1 MGMRK
6 ITQGFKVNNQTEEM
20 MGNDKDPAAK
30 PAKSSESN
38 RITKEE
44 LLAKA
49 YKPAQD
55 AMKMH
60 PFFRGKLETSPKC
73 CIRDFDDFAIWYTP
87 GVAEVC
93 KDIFKN
99 PEKVFEHTNK
109 GNMVAVVSDGTR
121 VLGLGDIGPEA
132 GLPVM
137 EGKGILFKY
146 LGGVDAFPIC
156 LNTKDPEEIIR
167 TVELLQPS
175 FGGIN
180 LEDIAQPKC
189 FHILAELR
197 RRCKIPVWHD
207 DQQGTATVCLAGLI
221 NALKIVGKRIQDVKI
236 TLVGSG
242 AANIRIG
249 AIYMAYGAKP
259 GNLIFVDTK
268 GTLHKGRTELQGVYR
283 EKWEMCQITNKDNLV
298 GGVEEA
304 MRGADVL
311 SAASTPGPD
320 TIKKEWVAGMA
331 KDPVVFITA
340 NPIPEMWPWDAK
352 EAGAIVVGTGRS
364 DFPNQ
369 INNSLG
375 FPGIFRGTL
384 DVAATTITDGMCIA
398 AASELAK
405 CAEDRGLNPD
415 YVIPKMDEPDVFIR
429 EAVAV
434 GLKAIEQGVARK
446 ILTRDQLYR
455 TAELIINRARSETHL
470 KMKEKIIPTL
480 PEGLLK

>member
-1 MGMRK
+1 MGMS
-6 ITQGFKVNNQTEEM
+6 TTSS
-20 MGNDKDPAAK
+20 DDT
-30 PAKSSESN
+30 AKSSESKKV
-38 RITKEE
+38 TKEE

-49 YKPAQD
+49 YKPAAD
-55 AMKMH
+55 AMKLH
-60 PFFRGKLETSPKC
+60 PYFKGKLETSPKC

-93 KDIFKN
+93 KDIFNN
-99 PEKVFEHTNK
+99 PERVYDHTNK
-109 GNMVAVVSDGTR
+109 GNSVAVVSDGTR

-137 EGKGILFKY
+137 EGKAILFKY
-146 LGGVDAFPIC
+146 LGGVDAYPIM
-156 LNTKDPEEIIR
+156 LDTKDPEEIIR

-180 LEDIAQPKC
+180 LEDFAQPKC

-221 NALKIVGKRIQDVKI
+221 NALKVVGKRIEDVKI

-249 AIYMAYGAKP
+249 ALYMAYGAKP
-259 GNLIFVDTK
+259 GNLIYVDSK
-268 GTLHKGRTELQGVYR
+268 GTLHKGRTELKGVYR
-283 EKWEMCQITNKDNLV
+283 EKWEMCQITNKNNLIGSV
-298 GGVEEA
+298 ADA
-304 MRGADVL
+304 MAGADVL

-320 TIKKEWVAGMA
+320 TIKKEWVASMA
-331 KDPVVFITA
+331 KDAIVFITA
-340 NPIPEMWPWDAK
+340 NPIPEMWPWDAH
-352 EAGAIVVGTGRS
+352 EAGARVVGTGRS

-398 AASELAK
+398 AATELAK
-405 CAEDRGLNPD
+405 CAEDKGLSWD
-415 YVIPKMDEPDVFIR
+415 HIIPKMDEPNVFVR

-455 TAELIINRARSETHL
+455 QAELLINRARNETRV
-470 KMKEKIIPTL
+470 KMEAKIIPSVNF
-480 PEGLLK
+480 

>member
-1 MGMRK
+1 M
-6 ITQGFKVNNQTEEM
+6 TT
-20 MGNDKDPAAK
+20 DKDPGAGSE
-30 PAKSSESN
+30 KSSESK
-38 RITKEE
+38 RMTKEE

-55 AMKMH
+55 AMKLH
-60 PFFRGKLETSPKC
+60 PFFTGKLETSPKC

-93 KDIFKN
+93 KDIQKN
-99 PEKVFEHTNK
+99 PEKVFQHTNK
-109 GNMVAVVSDGTR
+109 GNTVAVVSDGTR
-121 VLGLGDIGPEA
+121 ILGLGDIGPEA

-167 TVELLQPS
+167 TVEVIQPS

-180 LEDIAQPKC
+180 LEDISQPKC
-189 FHILAELR
+189 FYILAELR

-221 NALKIVGKRIQDVKI
+221 NALKVVGKRIQDVKI
-236 TLVGSG
+236 TLVGAG

-249 AIYMAYGAKP
+249 AVYMAYGAKP

-268 GTLHKGRTELQGVYR
+268 GTLHKGRTELQKTYR
-283 EKWEMCQITNKDNLV
+283 DKWEMCQITNKNNLI
-298 GGVEEA
+298 GGIEEA
-304 MRGADVL
+304 LRGADIV

-320 TIKKEWVAGMA
+320 TLKKEWIAGMA
-331 KDPVVFITA
+331 KDPIVFITA
-340 NPIPEMWPWDAK
+340 NPIPEMWPWDAH
-352 EAGAIVVGTGRS
+352 EAGAKVVGTGRS

-398 AASELAK
+398 AATELAK
-405 CAEDRGLNPD
+405 CAEDRGLSPD
-415 YVIPKMDEPDVFIR
+415 YVVPKMDEPDVFIR

-434 GLKAIEQGVARK
+434 GMKAIEQGVARK

-455 TAELIINRARSETHL
+455 TAELMISRARMETQV
-470 KMKEKIIPTL
+470 KMKEKIIPSV
-480 PEGLLK
+480 PPDLLK

>member
-1 MGMRK
+1 MYADHRARLQDKKSDGGHMA
-6 ITQGFKVNNQTEEM
+6 
-20 MGNDKDPAAK
+20 NDKDPASK
-30 PAKSSESN
+30 SEGSSESA
-38 RITKEE
+38 RMTKEE

-55 AMKMH
+55 AMKLH
-60 PFFRGKLETSPKC
+60 PFYNGKLETSPKC

-99 PEKVFEHTNK
+99 PEKVYQHTNK
-109 GNMVAVVSDGTR
+109 GNTVAVVTDGTR
-121 VLGLGDIGPEA
+121 ILGLGDIGPEA
-132 GLPVM
+132 GMPVM
-137 EGKGILFKY
+137 EGKAILFKY

-156 LNTKDPEEIIR
+156 LNTKDPQEIIR
-167 TVELLQPS
+167 TVEILQPS

-180 LEDIAQPKC
+180 LEDLAQPKC
-189 FHILAELR
+189 FEILAELR

-249 AIYMAYGAKP
+249 ALYMAYGAKP
-259 GNLIFVDTK
+259 GNLIYVDSK
-268 GTLHKGRTELQGVYR
+268 GTLHKGRTELQKVYR
-283 EKWEMCQITNKDNLV
+283 EKWEMCQITNRDNLV
-298 GGVEEA
+298 GGIEEA
-304 MRGADVL
+304 LRGADIV

-320 TIKKEWVAGMA
+320 TLKKEWIAGMA
-331 KDPVVFITA
+331 KDAIVFITA

-352 EAGAIVVGTGRS
+352 EAGAVVVGTGRS

-398 AASELAK
+398 AATELAK
-405 CAEDRGLNPD
+405 CAEDKGLSAD
-415 YVIPKMDEPDVFIR
+415 YIVPKMSEPDVFIR

-434 GLKAIEQGVARK
+434 GMKAIEQGVARK
-446 ILTRDQLYR
+446 TLTRDQLYK
-455 TAELIINRARSETHL
+455 TAELMIYRARNETHT
-470 KMKEKIIPTL
+470 KMREGIIP
-480 PEGLLK
+480 PVPPDLL